1 MNSMKYIY
9 PKMIHRPRGFTL
21 VELMVALVIVSLLTS
36 IIYGLFIRT
45 SDSMNEVD
53 SLADTIN
60 KARFA
65 LEHVRNDVQAAGSQ
79 GSPNSLVDPN
89 VRPLAANRP
98 VMGIIPYTGWQDQDE
113 TVITDARILEENPNV
128 SFDGFIVL
136 GAYDHPQAFQVGNLQ
151 PASVDIGNNERGVLR
166 MIINNPFFVGTAGAI
181 TDDRLDV
188 VRNNMEHRLLRITDR
203 DGFNQYIPILST
215 GDGVQPN
222 DLRLTFAPDNLKFRQ
237 EGQIHGIE
245 PTSLDDERYE
255 AALLDAYWYRVVPVA
270 GELGNYALVRER
282 INAGAV
288 LAAMASNGG
297 VLGAPPASL
306 EPPQRMV
313 ITDRVVDFQVW
324 FDCASTMGVVESAAG
339 VGIAWNTTWVPPDGS
354 VAPHN
359 CVAPAASPT
368 SIQRA
373 RVAHVRLSLRTENER
388 ANLLHLKL
396 GAEATW
402 GFGEDLNA
410 PLQTFDMAPDT
421 LGAASVVTLQTSV
434 ELTNFAIRGLR

>member
-1 MNSMKYIY
+1 
-9 PKMIHRPRGFTL
+9 
-21 VELMVALVIVSLLTS
+21 
-36 IIYGLFIRT
+36 
-45 SDSMNEVD
+45 
-53 SLADTIN
+53 
-60 KARFA
+60 
-65 LEHVRNDVQAAGSQ
+65 
-79 GSPNSLVDPN
+79 
-89 VRPLAANRP
+89 
-98 VMGIIPYTGWQDQDE
+98 MGIIPYEGWQDQVD
-113 TVITDARILEENPNV
+113 TVITDARIRAENPNV

-136 GAYDHPQAFQVGNLQ
+136 GAYDYPQTFQVGNLQ

-166 MIINNPFFVGTAGAI
+166 MIFNNPFFVGTAGAI

-188 VRNNMEHRLLRITDR
+188 VENNMEHRLLRITDR
-203 DGFNQYIPILST
+203 DGFNQFIPIRGVARQ
-215 GDGVQPN
+215 GD
-222 DLRLTFAPDNLKFRQ
+222 DLRLTFDTGDLKFRQ

-255 AALLDAYWYRVVPVA
+255 AALLDAYWYHVVPVA

-297 VLGAPPASL
+297 VLGAPPASF

-324 FDCASTMGVVESAAG
+324 FDCATEGDGVVES
-339 VGIAWNTTWVPPDGS
+339 VAWNTDWVPPNGS
-354 VAPHN
+354 DAPHN

-388 ANLLHLKL
+388 ANRLHLKL
-396 GAEATW
+396 GGAETW
-402 GFGEDLNA
+402 GLGDDLNA
-410 PLQTFDMAPDT
+410 PLQSFDVAPDA

-434 ELTNFAIRGLR
+434 ELKNFALRGLR